1 MLRYR
6 INPNANHF
14 IVYVQHN
21 NKVNSRKY
29 VVKRYKH
36 IFLRPS
42 ETCVDVEKITYY
54 CKRAC
59 SFIIDIISLYRY
71 YLNIDSGFY
80 FFIFLYWYKVVIW
93 ISMLNIIIIIFAY
106 TSNMTRNS
114 VETKDNCAII
124 TFIAFIAFKLYDE
137 QHTR

>member
-1 MLRYR
+1 MQ
-6 INPNANHF
+6 I
-14 IVYVQHN
+14 IIIYVQHKY
-21 NKVNSRKY
+21 KVNSRKY

-71 YLNIDSGFY
+71 YLELNSY
-80 FFIFLYWYKVVIW
+80 LSSNLVMKSLYEI
-93 ISMLNIIIIIFAY
+93 
-106 TSNMTRNS
+106 
-114 VETKDNCAII
+114 
-124 TFIAFIAFKLYDE
+124 
-137 QHTR
+137 